1 MDKFKGKYVYNVM
14 IVGMRDKLKN
24 ITFKMLTEYFI
35 IKSFLNKIQPYC
47 GWVGRNI

>member
-1 MDKFKGKYVYNVM
+1 M

-24 ITFKMLTEYFI
+24 VTFKMLTEYFI

-47 GWVGRNI
+47 GWADRNI